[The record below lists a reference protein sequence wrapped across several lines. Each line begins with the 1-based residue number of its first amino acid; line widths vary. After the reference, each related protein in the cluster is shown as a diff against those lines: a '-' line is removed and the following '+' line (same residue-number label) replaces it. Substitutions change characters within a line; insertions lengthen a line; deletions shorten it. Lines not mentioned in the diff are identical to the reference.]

1 VHRRKE
7 RIINK
12 KNEGV
17 KMKSP
22 PYLHNKHCTCCKQ
35 FVKELAR
42 NKGGGRVKSRN
53 GQKQGKQE
61 KAEVAERHFY
71 KRKKAEEANVA
82 NRQHGGRPEAH
93 TGPL

>member
-1 VHRRKE
+1 M
-7 RIINK
+7 NK

-22 PYLHNKHCTCCKQ
+22 PYLHSKHCTCCKQ
-35 FVKELAR
+35 LVKELAC

-61 KAEVAERHFY
+61 KAEVAERHFH
-71 KRKKAEEANVA
+71 KNKKAEEANLA

-93 TGPL
+93 TCWAAMTTCR